1 MDPRCGPRAAG
12 GVAIESVERIRSA
25 FWDLEIE
32 LPSWGF
38 ANSGTRFAV
47 FAQDGAPRDA
57 FEKVDDA
64 ARVARFAGSA
74 RSIALHIPWDA
85 VDDYEALAAHARERG
100 IRIGGIN
107 SNTFQEARYRLGSL
121 CHPDPQVRS
130 AAVHHMVECCKVMR
144 ATGSDVLKVWLG
156 DGTNYPGQDDIRTRR
171 HRLIECLRE
180 VYAAVPPGS
189 RLLLEYKLY
198 EPSLYHTDIQDWGT
212 ALTLCEKL
220 GERAA
225 VVVDLGHHAQA
236 VNIEHI
242 VATLLDEGRLGGF
255 DLNDRKYGDDDL
267 MVGSVDPYQLF
278 RIFHE
283 IVKASGDADARVSA
297 GVRAVVYMID
307 QSHNIEPKVPA
318 MIRSVMNLQEAYA
331 KALLVDLDALRT
343 AQDAGD
349 VLGANAILRDAY
361 DTDVRPTLAELR
373 AERELPR
380 DPYRAY
386 IASGEEQSRV
396 TTRSGGVAAGWR

>member
-1 MDPRCGPRAAG
+1 
-12 GVAIESVERIRSA
+12 VTIETVERIRTA
-25 FWDLEIE
+25 FWELEIE

-47 FAQDGAPRDA
+47 FAQDGAPRNA

-64 ARVARFAGSA
+64 ARVARFAGGA
-74 RSIALHIPWDA
+74 RSIALHVPWDA
-85 VDDYEALAAHARERG
+85 VDDYAALAAHALERG

-107 SNTFQEARYRLGSL
+107 SNTFQDARYRLGSL
-121 CHPDPQVRS
+121 CHTDPQVRR
-130 AAVHHMVECCKVMR
+130 AAVDHMVECCEVMR
-144 ATGSDVLKVWLG
+144 ATGSEVLKVWLG
-156 DGTNYPGQDDIRTRR
+156 DGTNYPGQDDIRERR
-171 HRLIECLRE
+171 HRLIECLQE
-180 VYAAVPPGS
+180 VYGAVPSGA

-198 EPSLYHTDIQDWGT
+198 EPSLYHTDVQDWGT

-220 GERAA
+220 GDRAA

-242 VATLLDEGRLGGF
+242 VAILLDEARLGGF

-267 MVGSVDPYQLF
+267 MVGSIDPYQLF

-283 IVKASGDADARVSA
+283 IVKAAHDADARVSA

-331 KALLVDLDALRT
+331 KALLVDLQSLRT
-343 AQDAGD
+343 AQNAGD
-349 VLGANAILRDAY
+349 VLEANAILRDAY
-361 DTDVRPTLAELR
+361 DTDVRETLAELR
-373 AERELPR
+373 AERSLPR

-386 IASGEEQSRV
+386 LASGEEHDRA
-396 TTRSGGVAAGWR
+396 TTRVGGVAAGWR

>member
-1 MDPRCGPRAAG
+1 MTSDA
-12 GVAIESVERIRSA
+12 VERVRAA

-47 FAQDGAPRDA
+47 FAQDGAPRNA

-74 RSIALHIPWDA
+74 RSIALHIPWDV
-85 VDDYEALAAHARERG
+85 VDDYAALASHARERG

-107 SNTFQEARYRLGSL
+107 SNTFQEASFRLGSV
-121 CHPDPQVRS
+121 CHPDPRVRR
-130 AAVHHMVECCKVMR
+130 AAVDHMVECCSVMR
-144 ATGSDVLKVWLG
+144 ATGSNVLKVWLG
-156 DGTNYPGQDDIRTRR
+156 DGTNYPGQDDIRERR

-180 VYAAVPPGS
+180 VYRALPTGG

-198 EPSLYHTDIQDWGT
+198 EPSLYHTDVQDWGT
-212 ALTLCEKL
+212 ALTVCEKL
-220 GERAA
+220 GDRAV

-242 VATLLDEGRLGGF
+242 VATLLDEARLGGF

-267 MVGSVDPYQLF
+267 MVGSIDPYQLF

-283 IVKASGDADARVSA
+283 IVKASRDADARVLA
-297 GVRAVVYMID
+297 AVRSVVYMID

-331 KALLVDLDALRT
+331 KALLVDLDALRR
-343 AQDAGD
+343 AQVSGD
-349 VLGANAILRDAY
+349 VLEANAILRDAY
-361 DTDVRPTLAELR
+361 DTDVRATLAELR
-373 AERELPR
+373 AERDLPR

-386 IASGEEQSRV
+386 LASGEERHRA
-396 TTRSGGVAAGWR
+396 TTRVGGVAAGWR